1 MLSPVKTEEMHR
13 AVARHLGDLKRQFDS
28 RLLDEEAVKNG
39 DETHVMVNMDN
50 GRCLAAIG
58 DAYVKY
64 ADVVSGRMGMTLF
77 VRLSGGATSVIMPG
91 FDIFQSAGDYPIRG
105 VEDNIPG
112 VSYRVGPKV
121 WMDRKVMAE
130 YFGEKRAIWPLQEA
144 KKRILY
150 VDNCGGHNNT
160 TESEE
165 ALRRIRTTVRYLP
178 PNSTH
183 LIQPC
188 DSFII
193 QKLKDEFHRR

>member
-1 MLSPVKTEEMHR
+1 LDR
-13 AVARHLGDLKRQFDS
+13 AGV
-28 RLLDEEAVKNG
+28 ENG
-39 DETHVMVNMDN
+39 DETHLKVNVDN

-58 DAYVKY
+58 DADDKY
-64 ADVVSGRMGMTLF
+64 ADVVSGGMGATLF
-77 VRLSGGATSVIMPG
+77 VRLSGGYTCVIMPG
-91 FDIFQSAGDYPIRG
+91 FVNFQTAGGYPISE
-105 VEDNIPG
+105 VEDKAPG
-112 VSYRVGPKV
+112 VLYRVDPKR

-130 YFGEKRAIWPLQEA
+130 YFREKRANFLLEEA
-144 KKRILY
+144 KRRVLY
-150 VDNCGGHNNT
+150 VDNCGGHNQT
-160 TESEE
+160 KRSEE